1 MVLQHTFID
10 LCNRKR
16 YGNGQQLSKGYSI
29 FIFAPQFTKKGQNM
43 IKYYKIMQGAE
54 KVESEGFFLLS

>member
-1 MVLQHTFID
+1 MGSNYQKVTVSSF
-10 LCNRKR
+10 
-16 YGNGQQLSKGYSI
+16 LS
-29 FIFAPQFTKKGQNM
+29 PQFTKKGRNM